1 MRALARLAALAL
13 SLGAAAPAAAQ
24 KVLAPPPEK
33 MMVSPGGV
41 DMRSG
46 RYAYS
51 QTDVSIGGDAGL
63 ALTRT
68 INQQVL
74 AHTPPFGSFS
84 HNFDLMLTIKSISVE
99 EGIMV
104 DWPGAPD
111 TQAEVAFGGV
121 SATFLSQG
129 LTNGYDLTSR
139 AGYARLTYTSPDS
152 KRENPAAVY
161 TFQTS
166 DGTKAVFRPIGSND
180 CSTQARCAY
189 VSQLTRP
196 DGTVLSFEYD
206 SLGTG
211 NSTRLRSVT
220 SSRGYALLLEY
231 GAGLY
236 VTKACVLNLA
246 TTTKPAGNVCPA
258 GAAASTYTY
267 DGGGASARLHS
278 VTDPNQA
285 TWIFVNGQGSV
296 GFVKPG
302 QAGPW
307 LTNGFGNQPVNDDG
321 LTAEVVASQTFA
333 DGQSYTYSYNLSPDV
348 PNHVPTLAGGSFTD
362 AQNHTTSVIYDFP
375 IKPGTGPGDPCQ
387 QRGCNGP
394 NVNPDGSSTVVY
406 QVTPGP
412 ITVTD
417 PLGRSVHFDYCDP
430 YAATHLDPAYH
441 NRCVV
446 SPAAVS
452 STEASG
458 IQSFYGWDFQSRN
471 LLSTRQVA
479 VAITGQTTPADINH
493 SATYNCTPATIA
505 YCGKPLSVTDANGN
519 AAAYTYSSDHG
530 GVLTETMPAVGG
542 VTPQTR
548 HSYVQRTAWIS
559 NGAGG
564 YVAAGPP
571 IWAPASTSFC
581 KSGNPATSGTGCANG
596 AADEVVTLYE
606 YGPDAGPNNLL
617 PLGTLV
623 DPGGL
628 ALRTC
633 YAYDAQGNKVAETKP
648 RALLA
653 TCPVQA
659 PAGPSPFTTFYRYD
673 AAHRLTGTIGPD
685 PDGAGP
691 LHYPAVRNSYDQA
704 GRLVRVEKGELAG
717 FQDAGVAPQLW
728 SGFTVYERADY
739 GYDALD
745 RKTVEVG
752 VDVATQQAVTLTH
765 YSYDNLGRL
774 ECTAVRMNAAAF
786 PWGLPACTLG
796 PQGSQGPDRITRNYY
811 DAAGQLLKVQKA
823 YGTPLQQDYVT
834 YEYTPD
840 GKQKAVID
848 ANGNRAELTWDG
860 HDRQARWIFPSPTPP
875 AAGQA
880 GVANQ
885 ADYEEY
891 GYDPNGNRT
900 SLRKRDGS
908 LIAYTYDALDRV
920 VQKNVPQSATG
931 AAGYSV
937 FTGYDNRNLETY
949 ARFGSASGAGL
960 SHSYDNAGRLVS
972 ATTTMDGSA
981 RTLSYQY
988 DPDGNRERIDTS
1000 FGYGSY
1006 ATYDGLDRMATLADG
1021 SGVEARIG
1029 YEAAGRRHTL
1039 DEGPN
1044 AATSWTSYGYDPVGR
1059 LASLGHDLAGTAFDQ
1074 SYGFAYN
1081 PASQM
1086 VSRSASNDGYR
1097 STSAYNVS
1105 RPYSVN
1111 GLNQYTAAG
1120 PAAFAY
1126 DANGNLTSD
1135 GSSTFVYD
1143 AENRLV
1149 SASGAKTAALA
1160 YDPHGRLWQ
1169 VSGPAGTTRLT
1180 YDGDRLI
1187 WETDAAGTL
1196 LRAYAHGPGTDEPL
1210 LWYENTSGFV
1220 RHHLHAD
1227 HLGSIVAAVD
1237 DAGNTTGLAGY
1248 DEWGIPNSTALTN
1261 VGRLGYTGQAWL
1273 PELGM
1278 WYYKARIYS
1287 PTLGRFL
1294 QTDPIGYKDQVN
1306 LYAYVGNDPVNR
1318 TDPSG
1323 NDEITLFRPLQGA
1336 PSVADHEAHMVGDDK
1351 RGWTYQ
1357 SKDGGASSG
1366 TRSGSSQSS
1375 GSSTTTAHFRSE
1387 GAALTYA
1394 RRQGYTD
1401 GYKHAS
1407 NGIQDARNIQATAAK
1422 LREAYGFLTSNC
1434 GQAVSA
1440 GESAAGIPHKN
1451 VINPRENNDYMGS
1464 AKGKADGWTRVIGKD
1479 RPPPPPPPP
1488 RPKIDMPWTIP

>member
-1 MRALARLAALAL
+1 MSDSCLDCKTVVIELNVARP
-13 SLGAAAPAAAQ
+13 S
-24 KVLAPPPEK
+24 
-33 MMVSPGGV
+33 
-41 DMRSG
+41 SG
-46 RYAYS
+46 RS
-51 QTDVSIGGDAGL
+51 TGTRSSIDL
-63 ALTRT
+63 AT
-68 INQQVL
+68 
-74 AHTPPFGSFS
+74 ATPP
-84 HNFDLMLTIKSISVE
+84 
-99 EGIMV
+99 
-104 DWPGAPD
+104 
-111 TQAEVAFGGV
+111 
-121 SATFLSQG
+121 
-129 LTNGYDLTSR
+129 
-139 AGYARLTYTSPDS
+139 
-152 KRENPAAVY
+152 
-161 TFQTS
+161 
-166 DGTKAVFRPIGSND
+166 
-180 CSTQARCAY
+180 
-189 VSQLTRP
+189 
-196 DGTVLSFEYD
+196 
-206 SLGTG
+206 
-211 NSTRLRSVT
+211 
-220 SSRGYALLLEY
+220 
-231 GAGLY
+231 
-236 VTKACVLNLA
+236 
-246 TTTKPAGNVCPA
+246 
-258 GAAASTYTY
+258 
-267 DGGGASARLHS
+267 
-278 VTDPNQA
+278 
-285 TWIFVNGQGSV
+285 
-296 GFVKPG
+296 
-302 QAGPW
+302 
-307 LTNGFGNQPVNDDG
+307 
-321 LTAEVVASQTFA
+321 
-333 DGQSYTYSYNLSPDV
+333 
-348 PNHVPTLAGGSFTD
+348 
-362 AQNHTTSVIYDFP
+362 
-375 IKPGTGPGDPCQ
+375 
-387 QRGCNGP
+387 
-394 NVNPDGSSTVVY
+394 
-406 QVTPGP
+406 
-412 ITVTD
+412 
-417 PLGRSVHFDYCDP
+417 
-430 YAATHLDPAYH
+430 
-441 NRCVV
+441 
-446 SPAAVS
+446 
-452 STEASG
+452 
-458 IQSFYGWDFQSRN
+458 
-471 LLSTRQVA
+471 
-479 VAITGQTTPADINH
+479 
-493 SATYNCTPATIA
+493 
-505 YCGKPLSVTDANGN
+505 
-519 AAAYTYSSDHG
+519 
-530 GVLTETMPAVGG
+530 
-542 VTPQTR
+542 
-548 HSYVQRTAWIS
+548 
-559 NGAGG
+559 
-564 YVAAGPP
+564 
-571 IWAPASTSFC
+571 
-581 KSGNPATSGTGCANG
+581 
-596 AADEVVTLYE
+596 
-606 YGPDAGPNNLL
+606 
-617 PLGTLV
+617 
-623 DPGGL
+623 
-628 ALRTC
+628 
-633 YAYDAQGNKVAETKP
+633 
-648 RALLA
+648 
-653 TCPVQA
+653 
-659 PAGPSPFTTFYRYD
+659 
-673 AAHRLTGTIGPD
+673 
-685 PDGAGP
+685 
-691 LHYPAVRNSYDQA
+691 
-704 GRLVRVEKGELAG
+704 
-717 FQDAGVAPQLW
+717 
-728 SGFTVYERADY
+728 
-739 GYDALD
+739 
-745 RKTVEVG
+745 
-752 VDVATQQAVTLTH
+752 TLTH

-1306 LYAYVGNDPVNR
+1306 LYAYVGNDPVDGR
-1318 TDPSG
+1318 DPSG
-1323 NDEITLFRPLQGA
+1323 LSCQTDGNGRPTACKVDNVILPKGQA
-1336 PSVADHEAHMVGDDK
+1336 ALTPTQAARVARYERNYTRAAQTAFDNNRSVRVRETGGRKGTSVTVTGKQVAASLSERSV
-1351 RGWTYQ
+1351 TYRPGQ
-1357 SKDGGASSG
+1357 SDGGAGIATGGNPIVGKVFSNLYD
-1366 TRSGSSQSS
+1366 RELVQSDAQQQRD
-1375 GSSTTTAHFRSE
+1375 TAHDGIHGTLAERFGNALAPVLGNEPYQTEHQAPYNR
-1387 GAALTYA
+1387 AAEELL
-1394 RRQGYTD
+1394 
-1401 GYKHAS
+1401 K
-1407 NGIQDARNIQATAAK
+1407 
-1422 LREAYGFLTSNC
+1422 
-1434 GQAVSA
+1434 
-1440 GESAAGIPHKN
+1440 
-1451 VINPRENNDYMGS
+1451 PR
-1464 AKGKADGWTRVIGKD
+1464 
-1479 RPPPPPPPP
+1479 
-1488 RPKIDMPWTIP
+1488 